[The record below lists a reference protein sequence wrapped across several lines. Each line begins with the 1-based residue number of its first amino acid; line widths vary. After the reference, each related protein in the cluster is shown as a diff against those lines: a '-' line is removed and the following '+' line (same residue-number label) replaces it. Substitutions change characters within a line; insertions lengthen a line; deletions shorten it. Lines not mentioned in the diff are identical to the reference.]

1 MLLDPRG
8 GGGLPLEVVA
18 GGGGDGSKG
27 INSNFAQNG
36 TSFLRSCAEDAPL
49 H

>member
-8 GGGLPLEVVA
+8 GGCLPLEVVA
-18 GGGGDGSKG
+18 GGGGDAGSNKG

-36 TSFLRSCAEDAPL
+36 TSF
-49 H
+49 